1 MMQMKYT
8 ISLTVSLLTCMV
20 ALGQEVPSK
29 NEMTEFTV
37 NGNCEMCKKRIEAA
51 ALNIKGVKMV
61 RWDIP
66 TRVLNVVYNA
76 KKLNIESI
84 HQAVA
89 AAGHDTPIATAPD
102 SVYAALPLC
111 CLYERNDYN

>member
-1 MMQMKYT
+1 MQIKYT

-20 ALGQEVPSK
+20 LLGQDVPSK

-66 TRVLNVVYNA
+66 THVLNLVYNA
-76 KKLNIESI
+76 KKINIESV
-84 HQAVA
+84 HQALA
-89 AAGHDTPIATAPD
+89 AVGHDTSIATAPD

-111 CLYERNDYN
+111 CLYERIDYN